1 MRIPNRLSSPP
12 TRRPPACLGFLGVTA
27 LLTGA
32 CHRAPPGSPVGAPP
46 GPGLPSA
53 EVSLAVEW
61 AGCAGVRSGP
71 TCLLGARRAVTVW
84 TDSPSALAW
93 VPMTDRGAVS
103 PRNGT
108 GVDAGTRWSVDV
120 PPDVARLELRS
131 PDGRT
136 VWSLAIAEIGVHP
149 EVDRWLTLG
158 RTGKYAEALAGLERF
173 RATGPAREQ
182 GPTQAAI
189 GRMALALGRFE
200 QAEPALRAALSAA
213 EAEGRIS
220 DVVRDGAALLWG
232 LVWLQQRFGDARAL
246 LHEMSPYGAQYPEG
260 RVWLDFHAGLLA
272 ASTGDIR
279 AALQR
284 YRAAEQR
291 GRRLDLGELTS
302 SASNEIASQL
312 ILLGRVDEAL
322 VLIRRLPIP
331 EEPCARA
338 SRALDLAWALIE
350 QETRQTA
357 LGATVSDPEV
367 ATAVA
372 AMEKSV
378 EACPDP
384 HRRLLSAIN
393 AAEYG
398 LSTGADATVARAL
411 GAIQD
416 DSSDHDVFL
425 GSWRADVLGRWR
437 LRRREL
443 AGALVAFDDE
453 VRSARGAGLME
464 ETFRGEVGAGRA
476 LLGLGRRRAAVTRL
490 RGAQGLLDTMLREV
504 PMGEGRGSFL
514 GGHEEAVRYLVG
526 ALVDG
531 GAPADALRVARWT
544 RSAELA
550 QASKVDR
557 LAHLPVSAQRR
568 WDDAIGTYQRIRKE
582 IEHEAEND
590 WTVARADLSRLRER
604 RRLRAEQARG
614 ALDQAY
620 RWLVADGGDV
630 GARSLSNPAAGEV
643 YLGFFPGPTGWFV
656 LAARAGSVVAR
667 PFAESELGSPAG
679 AARVLATVDSEL
691 GTARRLRLFPYGA
704 SDRIDWQAIGWRGRP
719 LIASLEIEYGL
730 DVAAARAPG
739 PGPRRQGG
747 EAPDL
752 REALVV
758 ADPNGD
764 LPSAVAEVNAVERTL
779 ATTWKV
785 VRLEGAAATR
795 DAVLVGLS
803 RARIVHY
810 AGHAEVDPSVELS
823 SALVLS
829 GQARIQLGDLLALP
843 SVPELAVLSA
853 CEAAR
858 TADQHPSLMGLG
870 QAFVAAGARAVIAPT
885 RPIADAFA
893 RAFARGFY
901 GALQSESGVEVES
914 VHRAFH
920 SAVLGVLG
928 VQEGGAQRGPE
939 AEDWKSL
946 RLLVP

>member
-1 MRIPNRLSSPP
+1 MGL
-12 TRRPPACLGFLGVTA
+12 AVLV
-27 LLTGA
+27 TGA
-32 CHRAPPGSPVGAPP
+32 CHRAPPASPGGVPTAF
-46 GPGLPSA
+46 PSD
-53 EVSLAVEW
+53 EVPHAVEW
-61 AGCAGVRSGP
+61 GGCAGVRSGP
-71 TCLLGARRAVTVW
+71 TCLLGKSRAVTLW
-84 TDSPSALAW
+84 TDSPIAPPW
-93 VPMTDRGAVS
+93 VLRTDRGPVS
-103 PRNGT
+103 PRIAT
-108 GVDAGTRWSVDV
+108 GVEGGTQWSVDV
-120 PPDVARLELRS
+120 PPRAERLELRG

-136 VWSLAIAEIGVHP
+136 VWSLAIAETAEHP
-149 EVDRWLTLG
+149 DIDRWLTLG

-173 RATGPAREQ
+173 QSAGPAREL
-182 GPTQAAI
+182 GPSQAAI

-200 QAEPALRAALSAA
+200 QAEPRLRAAVSAA
-213 EAEGRIS
+213 EVEGRIS

-246 LHEMSPYGAQYPEG
+246 LEEMSPYGAQYPEG
-260 RVWLDFHAGLLA
+260 RVWMDFHAGLLA
-272 ASTGDIR
+272 ASTGDVR
-279 AALQR
+279 SALQR

-291 GRRLDLGELTS
+291 GRRLNLGDLAS

-312 ILLGRVDEAL
+312 IVLGRVDEAL
-322 VLIRRLPIP
+322 ALVRRLPIP

-350 QETRQTA
+350 QEIKQAGR
-357 LGATVSDPEV
+357 TVSDREV
-367 ATAVA
+367 AAAVA

-398 LSTGADATVARAL
+398 LSTGTDATVASAL
-411 GAIQD
+411 GVIHE

-437 LRRREL
+437 LRRREFVR
-443 AGALVAFDDE
+443 ALVAFDDE
-453 VRSARGAGLME
+453 ARSARAAGLME

-490 RGAQGLLDTMLREV
+490 RGAQGLLETMLREV

-514 GGHEEAVRYLVG
+514 GGHDEAVRYLVG

-531 GAPADALRVARWT
+531 GAPGDALRVARWT

-557 LAHLPVSAQRR
+557 LAHLPAAAQRR
-568 WDDAIGTYQRIRKE
+568 WDDAIGSYRRIRKE

-590 WTVARADLSRLRER
+590 WTVARADLSGLRER

-620 RWLVADGGDV
+620 RWLVEDGGDL
-630 GARSLSNPAAGEV
+630 GALSLSNPAAGEM
-643 YLGFFPGPTGWFV
+643 YLSFFPGPVGWFV
-656 LAARAGSVVAR
+656 LAARPGSIVAR
-667 PFAESELGSPAG
+667 PFEESELGSPAG
-679 AARVLATVDSEL
+679 AARVLARFDSEL
-691 GTARRLRLFPYGA
+691 ATTRRLRLFPYGA
-704 SDRIDWQAIGWRGRP
+704 SDRIDWQATSWRGRP
-719 LIASLEIEYGL
+719 LIASLEVEYGL
-730 DVAAARAPG
+730 DVAPARAPS
-739 PGPRRQGG
+739 PGERRQERGV
-747 EAPDL
+747 PDPPG
-752 REALVV
+752 ALVV

-795 DAVLVGLS
+795 DAVLAGLS
-803 RARIVHY
+803 HARIFHY

-823 SALVLS
+823 SALVLR
-829 GQARIQLGDLLALP
+829 GEARIQLGDLLALP

-853 CEAAR
+853 CDAAR

-885 RPIADAFA
+885 RPIGDAFA
-893 RAFARGFY
+893 KAFALEFY
-901 GALQSESGVEVES
+901 SALQGESGAEVES
-914 VHRAFH
+914 VRRAFH
-920 SAVLGVLG
+920 RAVLGVLG
-928 VQEGGAQRGPE
+928 VQEGDAQKGTD
-939 AEDWKSL
+939 AGDWKSL

>member
-1 MRIPNRLSSPP
+1 
-12 TRRPPACLGFLGVTA
+12 V
-27 LLTGA
+27 
-32 CHRAPPGSPVGAPP
+32 
-46 GPGLPSA
+46 
-53 EVSLAVEW
+53 
-61 AGCAGVRSGP
+61 VRSGP
-71 TCLLGARRAVTVW
+71 TCLLGTNRAITLW
-84 TDSPSALAW
+84 TDSPIAPPW
-93 VPMTDRGAVS
+93 VLRTDRGPVS
-103 PRNGT
+103 PRIAT
-108 GVDAGTRWSVDV
+108 GVAGGTQWSVDV
-120 PPDVARLELRS
+120 PPHAERLELRG

-136 VWSLAIAEIGVHP
+136 VWSLAIAETAEHP
-149 EVDRWLTLG
+149 DVDRWLTLG
-158 RTGKYAEALAGLERF
+158 RTGKYAEALAGLERS
-173 RATGPAREQ
+173 RSTGPAREQ

-200 QAEPALRAALSAA
+200 RAEPALRAAVSAA

-232 LVWLQQRFGDARAL
+232 LVWLQQRFGDARTL
-246 LHEMSPYGAQYPEG
+246 LGEMSPYGSQYPEG
-260 RVWLDFHAGLLA
+260 RVWMDFHTGLLA

-279 AALQR
+279 SALQR
-284 YRAAEQR
+284 YRAAEQG
-291 GRRLDLGELTS
+291 GRRLNLGDLAS

-322 VLIRRLPIP
+322 VLIRSLPIP

-350 QETRQTA
+350 QETKQAAGSTA
-357 LGATVSDPEV
+357 SDPAV
-367 ATAVA
+367 AAAVA

-378 EACPDP
+378 EACPDL

-398 LSTGADATVARAL
+398 LFTGTDATMARAL
-411 GAIQD
+411 GAIQE

-437 LRRREL
+437 LGRREFVR
-443 AGALVAFDDE
+443 ALVAFDDE

-476 LLGLGRRRAAVTRL
+476 LLGLGRRRAAVARL

-557 LAHLPVSAQRR
+557 LAHLPAPAQRR

-590 WTVARADLSRLRER
+590 WTVAQADLSRLRER

-620 RWLVADGGDV
+620 RWLVEDGGDP

-643 YLGFFPGPTGWFV
+643 YLGFFPGPVGWFV
-656 LAARAGSVVAR
+656 LAARPGSVVAR
-667 PFAESELGSPAG
+667 PFEESELGSPAG

-691 GTARRLRLFPYGA
+691 ATARRLRLFPYGA
-704 SDRIDWQAIGWRGRP
+704 SDRIDWQATSWRGRP

-730 DVAAARAPG
+730 DVAAARAPS
-739 PGPRRQGG
+739 PGERRQERGV
-747 EAPDL
+747 PDPQG
-752 REALVV
+752 ALVV

-779 ATTWKV
+779 AATWKV

-803 RARIVHY
+803 RARIFHY

-823 SALVLS
+823 GALVLR
-829 GQARIQLGDLLALP
+829 GEARIQLGDLLALS

-853 CEAAR
+853 CDAAR

-893 RAFARGFY
+893 KAFALGFY
-901 GALQSESGVEVES
+901 SALQGESGAEVES
-914 VHRAFH
+914 VRRAFH
-920 SAVLGVLG
+920 RAVLVVLG
-928 VQEGGAQRGPE
+928 VQEGDAQKGTE
-939 AEDWKSL
+939 AGDWKSL